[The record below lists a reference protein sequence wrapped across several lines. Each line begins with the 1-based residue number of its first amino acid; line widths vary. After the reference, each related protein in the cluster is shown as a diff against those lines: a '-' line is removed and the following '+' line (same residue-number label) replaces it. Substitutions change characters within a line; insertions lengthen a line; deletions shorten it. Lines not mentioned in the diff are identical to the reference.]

1 MTDLP
6 TSLDAGRLRVVIVRL
21 SRELRRHSIG
31 GLTPTQLSALTTVE
45 RCGPVRLGELAASEG
60 ITPSTL
66 TRLVSVL
73 EERGYVDRRTDP
85 GDARSSRVAVT
96 PRGQRLLSRNRDET
110 TAALAERLNDL
121 TPEQRLLLDQALPA
135 LEQLADMPRRRAE
148 TKIA

>member
-96 PRGQRLLSRNRDET
+96 ARGQRLLARNRDET
-110 TAALAERLNDL
+110 TAALAARLNEL
-121 TPEQRLLLDQALPA
+121 TPEQRMLLDQALPA
-135 LEQLADMPRRRAE
+135 LEQLADTPRRRPE